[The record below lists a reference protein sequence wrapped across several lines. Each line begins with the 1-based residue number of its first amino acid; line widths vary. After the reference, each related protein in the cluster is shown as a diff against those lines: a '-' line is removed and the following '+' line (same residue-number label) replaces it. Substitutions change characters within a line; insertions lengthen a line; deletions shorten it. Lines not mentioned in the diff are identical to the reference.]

1 VSSPRILIIRTSA
14 LGDIVQALPVLRAVR
29 RHHPH
34 ATIGW
39 VVEDA
44 FAPLLQGHPD
54 IDELLRVRL
63 RVWRKDVL
71 SRANRRELTAFL
83 RQLYDFSPDIVLDL
97 MGNHKAGIIGAL
109 TLSDRRV
116 GLSYDSRREPSSS
129 IWLSEKVSTHAE
141 HAVDRM
147 LAVLDGIGL
156 PPESADFGADKLHE
170 SLPAKSPVGSDY
182 VLLHPATGWLN
193 KDYPPNSWAR
203 VAHRLEVAGFPVV
216 IVPGPGEEAL
226 AESIRSASGSDVQ
239 VLSSTSLPGLIYLQ
253 RRAVLVLGGDT
264 GPIHL
269 AHALGTDVLCV
280 MGPTDPRRHGPYKAL
295 DKAIWI
301 ELPCS
306 FCHKRLNSPKAC
318 LLELDPDAVADR
330 AIEILH
336 SKLH

>member
-1 VSSPRILIIRTSA
+1 M
-14 LGDIVQALPVLRAVR
+14 AVR
-29 RHHPH
+29 RHHPQ

-44 FAPLLQGHPD
+44 FAPLLEGHPD

-63 RVWRKDVL
+63 RVWRKALL
-71 SRANRRELTAFL
+71 SPATRRELTAFL
-83 RQLYDFSPDIVLDL
+83 RQLYEFSPDIVLDL

-116 GLSYDSRREPSSS
+116 GLSHDSRREPSSS
-129 IWLSEKVSTHAE
+129 IWLSEKVSTHTE

-156 PPESADFGADKLHE
+156 PPEDADFGADKLLE
-170 SLPAKSPVGSDY
+170 SVPNDFPIGSSY
-182 VLLHPATGWLN
+182 ALLHPATGWLN

-203 VAHRLEVAGFPVV
+203 VAHRLVIAGVPVV
-216 IVPGPGEEAL
+216 IAPGPGEEAL
-226 AESIRSASGSDVQ
+226 AENIRSASGSDVQ
-239 VLSSTSLPGLIYLQ
+239 VLSSPSLPALVYLQ
-253 RRAVLVLGGDT
+253 RRAALVLGGDT

-269 AHALGTDVLCV
+269 AHALGTNVLCV
-280 MGPTDPRRHGPYKAL
+280 MGPTDPRRHGPYDSL

-306 FCHKRLNSPKAC
+306 FCHKRFDSPKAC
-318 LLELDPDAVADR
+318 LLELDPEAVADR
-330 AIEILH
+330 ALEMLH
-336 SKLH
+336 SRFH